1 MTQAIITER
10 DAARARYVDTT
21 VARAEM
27 ARKRQSAE
35 YQRKIMAARRRYA
48 IQPEPRWKTR
58 LITFAVFVR
67 AVVREW
73 KRVMR

>member
-1 MTQAIITER
+1 MTQAIITAK
-10 DAARARYVDTT
+10 DAERARYIDTT

-48 IQPEPRWKTR
+48 IRPEPRWKTR
-58 LITFAVFVR
+58 LITFVVFVR

-73 KRVMR
+73 KRLMR